1 MLDSPIS
8 RTIIEQTPTKILFP
22 NPDANAAE
30 YIEGFGL
37 SEREFKLIK
46 EQIEPGSR
54 QFLIKQGHYSV
65 VCQLDLKGFDAELKV
80 ISGRA
85 STVEE
90 LQRLIARTGPDPRQ
104 WLPSF
109 LTPEKSS

>member
-1 MLDSPIS
+1 
-8 RTIIEQTPTKILFP
+8 
-22 NPDANAAE
+22 
-30 YIEGFGL
+30 
-37 SEREFKLIK
+37 
-46 EQIEPGSR
+46 
-54 QFLIKQGHYSV
+54 V

-90 LQRLIARTGPDPRQ
+90 LQRLIARAGPDPRQ